1 MLTFSNYSYPYVSN
15 NLSEVSNIIQGLPDN
30 KNNLIT
36 PQNLRDAIYTTWINN
51 VFKQTTA
58 SGSYYIGLDSDPA
71 SNILT
76 NPFYFGK
83 RTYLG
88 NNVMNSE
95 LLNND
100 TDIFFFNNK
109 SDSITQSTIVTFLAG
124 NPSLFNKAPYIIT
137 AATNSGLDISIINPN
152 GNVNLLSASNS
163 NIYLNGYQFPSIN
176 ATSSVGQALI
186 LSSNNLLSW
195 QSIGNNFTYNNSN
208 LSTIAVGGVPIGT
221 TFSNISVTDLFNK
234 MFYPNIAPVLD
245 YFRIIYTG
253 VSGTKTSGNFYQLSS
268 VSSGTSV
275 EIGSL
280 TGSIIYSV
288 SIQPKSLPVIYATF
302 SGSGYDSPTIISRL
316 PTSGTS
322 SLVVTGSV
330 LPVPNP
336 NTASYIYSVYVKDT
350 LLNQSNTLS
359 TSIPSYYP
367 YYCYRSTIL
376 YNSTQVSSWITAGG
390 TFSKFIGDTSGTVA
404 VSYFSSPQDEYLYLV
419 IPINK
424 TGDFQNLNNVLDKTS
439 MYGFFNVYTQTIT
452 TSFWVKTYYIYISAS
467 TKKNIN
473 PNGYS
478 FS

>member
-186 LSSNNLLSW
+186 LSSNNL
-195 QSIGNNFTYNNSN
+195 
-208 LSTIAVGGVPIGT
+208 
-221 TFSNISVTDLFNK
+221 
-234 MFYPNIAPVLD
+234 VL
-245 YFRIIYTG
+245 
-253 VSGTKTSGNFYQLSS
+253 
-268 VSSGTSV
+268 
-275 EIGSL
+275 E
-280 TGSIIYSV
+280 
-288 SIQPKSLPVIYATF
+288 
-302 SGSGYDSPTIISRL
+302 IISHIIIPIYQQL
-316 PTSGTS
+316 Q
-322 SLVVTGSV
+322 LVVFQ
-330 LPVPNP
+330 LE
-336 NTASYIYSVYVKDT
+336 
-350 LLNQSNTLS
+350 QH
-359 TSIPSYYP
+359 
-367 YYCYRSTIL
+367 
-376 YNSTQVSSWITAGG
+376 
-390 TFSKFIGDTSGTVA
+390 
-404 VSYFSSPQDEYLYLV
+404 LV
-419 IPINK
+419 I
-424 TGDFQNLNNVLDKTS
+424 
-439 MYGFFNVYTQTIT
+439 
-452 TSFWVKTYYIYISAS
+452 
-467 TKKNIN
+467 
-473 PNGYS
+473 
-478 FS
+478 